1 MWILYAFLAAL
12 FAGITSIFAKIG
24 IKDVDSHVLTAL
36 RTVVVTFFA
45 WTMVFVV
52 GSQGTIGEISS
63 KTLLFLVLSG
73 MTTGFSWIAY
83 FRALQLGDVNK
94 VVPIDKSSTVLTMFL
109 AFLILGEPLTSNKL
123 IAMVSIG
130 WGTWLMIQK
139 QKTVQGEAEKAV
151 QKGAQ
156 DSRWMVYAI
165 LSAVFAALTSILG
178 KIGIEGVESNLGTAI
193 RTVVVLIMAWSIVL
207 ATKKTGE
214 IPRIQRKSWIFI
226 GLSGLATG
234 LSWMFY
240 YHALQLGQASIVV
253 PIDKL
258 SILVTVLFAYVFLGE
273 RLTRRSLLGLFLIVA
288 GTLLLL
294 VVF

>member
-123 IAMVSIG
+123 IAMVAIG
-130 WGTWLMIQK
+130 WGTWLMI
-139 QKTVQGEAEKAV
+139 
-151 QKGAQ
+151 
-156 DSRWMVYAI
+156 
-165 LSAVFAALTSILG
+165 
-178 KIGIEGVESNLGTAI
+178 
-193 RTVVVLIMAWSIVL
+193 
-207 ATKKTGE
+207 
-214 IPRIQRKSWIFI
+214 
-226 GLSGLATG
+226 
-234 LSWMFY
+234 
-240 YHALQLGQASIVV
+240 
-253 PIDKL
+253 
-258 SILVTVLFAYVFLGE
+258 
-273 RLTRRSLLGLFLIVA
+273 
-288 GTLLLL
+288 
-294 VVF
+294 